1 MRPHVMP
8 APSTLLKS
16 FAITSSRLAWSSA
29 FRATQPRSLK
39 VPPQPIHFCSTAL
52 ESTVIVA
59 DVPPGVIVPLVF
71 QKSPSDVVINAGFG
85 IGSPSVVTLPPVP
98 VLPPPVPVLPPPVPV
113 LPPPVPVLPPPVPT
127 ALPPTPGVEP
137 VPVPP
142 PEPGTPP
149 APLPSGLGVLEQPKE
164 KISPLKRPNP
174 RVDAAA
180 RFSFFIEIF
189 LALQAR

>member
-39 VPPQPIHFCSTAL
+39 VPPQPIHFCSTAV
-52 ESTVIVA
+52 ESTMIVA
-59 DVPPGVIVPLVF
+59 DVPPGVIVPPVF

-85 IGSPSVVTLPPVP
+85 IGSPSVVTLP
-98 VLPPPVPVLPPPVPV
+98 
-113 LPPPVPVLPPPVPT
+113 
-127 ALPPTPGVEP
+127 P